1 MILYA
6 GKIYDSS
13 EQNRLLD
20 ELKTK
25 IPQALAMDP
34 LEPETVINAIERLRQ
49 DTLAGKFDDLLV
61 NLPKDA
67 VSAYKTQASV
77 LLSGDM
83 LRQKLRT
90 ELGVTDQYETDGA
103 QGFSRIRVRTMP
115 LGVLLHIAAGNTDF
129 LPAYSLVEGLLAGN
143 INILKLPSADDG
155 LSLKLIM
162 QLIEY
167 EPKLKDYIYVFDTP
181 STDIYGMQK
190 MAELA
195 NGISVWGGDV
205 ALDAVRKMAPTGVK
219 LIEWGQKLGFCYISS
234 LDRMPDADEDLKALA
249 EHIASTKQLLCSSC
263 QVIYLNSESNE
274 EKVAF
279 AHRFAPILEDAVDK
293 SKTDDIGVRARYARK
308 LYREIKGYGRR
319 RSCIRQCDQ
328 EARVQ
333 HNHL

>member
-181 STDIYGMQK
+181 STDIYGM
-190 MAELA
+190 
-195 NGISVWGGDV
+195 
-205 ALDAVRKMAPTGVK
+205 
-219 LIEWGQKLGFCYISS
+219 
-234 LDRMPDADEDLKALA
+234 
-249 EHIASTKQLLCSSC
+249 
-263 QVIYLNSESNE
+263 
-274 EKVAF
+274 
-279 AHRFAPILEDAVDK
+279 
-293 SKTDDIGVRARYARK
+293 
-308 LYREIKGYGRR
+308 
-319 RSCIRQCDQ
+319 
-328 EARVQ
+328 
-333 HNHL
+333 